1 MQRSVITY
9 AIVVVFILLLL
20 FLNYTANLHLII
32 ESSNFSLTFFRYQSL
47 ISSSIL
53 SPMSYI
59 LHSGIL
65 IYEYISVFFVNFI
78 PAFIVFNEAG

>member
-1 MQRSVITY
+1 
-9 AIVVVFILLLL
+9 
-20 FLNYTANLHLII
+20 
-32 ESSNFSLTFFRYQSL
+32 
-47 ISSSIL
+47 
-53 SPMSYI
+53 MSYI